1 MKKSYSPGSAFVISM
16 SSPKTVNISAMV
28 LSVRFTVAVKCA
40 CSLPDW
46 ISLIRL
52 IYRDFLS
59 GLPPILPDKRDIY
72 APSVDVLEPIPLPM
86 DPKADLTPCKPCLAR
101 HRLNAT
107 VSAFFRCLR
116 LSNDV
121 EVCHAIIF
129 PNGSWAVVVSDDRII
144 LYQRQRN
151 SNMTYPN

>member
-101 HRLNAT
+101 HKLNAT
-107 VSAFFRCLR
+107 VSAFSAACAFLTTSRYVMPSSFRTVLGR
-116 LSNDV
+116 LWFLTI
-121 EVCHAIIF
+121 ELFYI
-129 PNGSWAVVVSDDRII
+129 NGSAIA
-144 LYQRQRN
+144 
-151 SNMTYPN
+151 T